1 METKDHQS
9 KILCHDYIEL
19 NNIFNTADWS
29 LTTNELNKI
38 IYTSRHNEFE
48 EFTISILDN
57 KIEVSIP
64 MPNSE
69 VLYRTT
75 LYSKEEVIEYL
86 QKHLD
91 NLNASIDDNSID
103 DNSIDDNSDN

>member
-1 METKDHQS
+1 MEIKDHQS
-9 KILCHDYIEL
+9 KILCDDYIEL
-19 NNIFNTADWS
+19 NNIFNKEDWS
-29 LTTNELNKI
+29 LKTNELNKI

-57 KIEVSIP
+57 KIEVSVP

-75 LYSKEEVIEYL
+75 LYSKEEVIEYI
-86 QKHLD
+86 QKHLN
-91 NLNASIDDNSID
+91 NLNDNSID
-103 DNSIDDNSDN
+103 DNSIDDDSENKKI

>member
-57 KIEVSIP
+57 KIEVSVP

-75 LYSKEEVIEYL
+75 LYSNEEVIEYL
-86 QKHLD
+86 QKHLN
-91 NLNASIDDNSID
+91 NLN
-103 DNSIDDNSDN
+103 DNSDNDNSDSENKKI